1 MSAAGLDEDEDLF
14 SPVPRAAR
22 RRAVWLGINLLTAF
36 LASWVIGNFDVVIAK
51 VVAVAVLMPIVA
63 SMGGIAGTQV
73 LTLMVRAL
81 ALGQVGY
88 ANSLPLLRKEIL
100 VAVLNGFLWAIVV
113 GGTAFAVYRNTLLA
127 LAFGAAMIINL
138 LAAALAGVAIPL
150 VLRRMSIDPALAGG
164 VILTTV
170 TDCCGF
176 ASFLGLSTLL
186 LLH

>member
-1 MSAAGLDEDEDLF
+1 
-14 SPVPRAAR
+14 
-22 RRAVWLGINLLTAF
+22 
-36 LASWVIGNFDVVIAK
+36 VIGNFEPVIVQ

-81 ALGQVGY
+81 ALGQVGFSN
-88 ANSLPLLRKEIL
+88 AMPLLRKEVL
-100 VAVLNGFLWAIVV
+100 VAVANGMLWAVVV
-113 GGTAFAVYRNTLLA
+113 GGTAYAVYRNTWLA
-127 LAFGAAMIINL
+127 VAFGAAMMINL

-150 VLRRMSIDPALAGG
+150 VLKRMAIDPALAGG

-186 LLH
+186 LLR